1 MHTKENNY
9 SNKNHDYLFSFLP
22 IYMTFF
28 LFELLLSYLFISF
41 AKHLFIYL
49 FFFAS
54 RLAEVIYAIG
64 EVWIIRVKKALFPKQ
79 NGYFHP

>member
-1 MHTKENNY
+1 MYAYKRNNY
-9 SNKNHDYLFSFLP
+9 SNQNHDYLFSFLP
-22 IYMTFF
+22 IYMTLFF
-28 LFELLLSYLFISF
+28 YLNCFCLMYLLVLQS
-41 AKHLFIYL
+41 IYL

-54 RLAEVIYAIG
+54 HLAEVIYAIG